1 MVTTKDYGIQNRAM
15 LSRLQLPGL
24 QSIRK
29 SREMTDKSAQ
39 DTNASV
45 EMVST
50 TIKLFPRNFVQ
61 KFDQI
66 KNRIRT
72 EHVFLTLPWY
82 DNGER
87 ILVSDLLD
95 RHRKSMETMI
105 PELHAEADWI
115 CDNLGA
121 IKEAA
126 RQKLGSAYDES
137 MYPSRDE
144 LRSSLRV
151 KLGYAPIPDSR
162 DFRVNL
168 DEETI
173 DYIKSHIEMDVEE
186 RVQDAMKSV
195 RSRMIDVVENFIE
208 RVSKI
213 REVHINGKVVVEG
226 RVKSSL
232 ITNTTKLLDVLP
244 SLNIT
249 KDEEVDLLGE
259 ELRRRLCMYEA
270 SAINDTPILRH
281 SVLEQ
286 AKRLLQRM
294 KQ

>member
-1 MVTTKDYGIQNRAM
+1 MVIASDYGIQNRAM
-15 LSRLQLPGL
+15 LTRLQLPGL
-24 QSIRK
+24 QSSRK
-29 SREMTDKSAQ
+29 SRDITDKAAAENNAAPDMISA
-39 DTNASV
+39 TV
-45 EMVST
+45 
-50 TIKLFPRNFVQ
+50 KLFPPSFVK

-66 KNRIRT
+66 KTRIRA
-72 EHVFLTLPWY
+72 EHVFLTMPWY
-82 DNGER
+82 DSGDR

-95 RHRKSMETMI
+95 RHRNSMQSMI
-105 PELHAEADWI
+105 PELHREADWVV
-115 CDNLGA
+115 DNLDA
-121 IKEAA
+121 LKAAAKE
-126 RQKLGSAYDES
+126 RLGSAYDES

-144 LRSSLRV
+144 LRSSLRA
-151 KLGYAPIPDSR
+151 KLTYSPIPDAR

-173 DYIKSHIEMDVEE
+173 NYIKSHIETDVAE
-186 RVQDAMKSV
+186 RVQNAMQSV

-208 RVSKI
+208 RVGKI
-213 REVHINGKVVVEG
+213 RDLHVDGKVVVEG

-232 ITNTTKLLDVLP
+232 ITNTNKLLEVLP

-249 KDEEVDLLGE
+249 NDDEIEILGV

-270 SAINDTPILRH
+270 STLNESPVLRH

-294 KQ
+294 KS